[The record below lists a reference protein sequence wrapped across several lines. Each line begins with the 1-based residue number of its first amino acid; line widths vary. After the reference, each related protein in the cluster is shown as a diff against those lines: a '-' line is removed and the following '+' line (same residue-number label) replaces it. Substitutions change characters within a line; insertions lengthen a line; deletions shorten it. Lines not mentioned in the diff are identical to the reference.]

1 MNEVLAKYVDI
12 VPVIKDA
19 LGMDMMMSITDG
31 YNFLGYWPGEKIVAD
46 IHVGDELNHEDP
58 MWQVFNT
65 GKKIEAVM
73 PANVYGF
80 EFKAIMVPIFDDGEI
95 VGTMGIAISLENET
109 FTASTADKLIASI
122 TSAQEGV
129 SEIEGV
135 SSAIQTNSEV
145 LAKSTQKLVESLEQ
159 IHQFVS
165 NINAISGKTN
175 ILALNASIEAAR
187 SGAAGAGFAVVATSM
202 RGLAADTKAAADE
215 VLQLLNGLEQDMDDM
230 KAALTDVSDN
240 QNKQNAN
247 TTKMIEAIKDIE
259 VLTNSLADRMK
270 ADN

>member
-1 MNEVLAKYVDI
+1 MNEVLAKYVDV

-31 YNFLGYWPGEKIVAD
+31 YNFLGYWPGDKIVAD

-80 EFKAIMVPIFDDGEI
+80 EFKAIMIPIFDDGTV
-95 VGTMGIAISLENET
+95 VGTMGIAISLEGQSLT
-109 FTASTADKLIASI
+109 LSTADKLIESI
-122 TSAQEGV
+122 TNAQEGV
-129 SEIEGV
+129 NEIENV
-135 SSAIQTNSEV
+135 SSAIQSNSEI
-145 LAKSTQKLVESLEQ
+145 LTNSTQKLVESLEQ

-215 VLQLLNGLEQDMDDM
+215 VLQLLNDLEHDMDEM
-230 KAALTDVSDN
+230 KTALTDVSNN
-240 QNKQNAN
+240 QNKQNEN
-247 TTKMIEAIKDIE
+247 TTKMIDAIKDIE
-259 VLTNSLADRMK
+259 KLTNALSDSMK
-270 ADN
+270 TDK